1 MRPMRRFWLGFTL
14 ITLGTQTL
22 HGEIRETMLGGKNY
36 RLEEVFYDDFKGD
49 LENWRVEGDA
59 KVRLYGGFLEVNAI
73 REVTA
78 TDVGASTIWCTR
90 EFEGPQ
96 VVEYDVRLM
105 GDTIFTNVNM
115 FLMSSMEA
123 GPGLLETSSTR
134 NGRYPQ
140 YHTFPNYL
148 VTIINQ
154 NSTLERR
161 QRLRIRMRLNPGF
174 ELVEECWQEPMVIGQ
189 VHHVAYVIDP
199 PEVAIFVDDQPVCRN
214 LYETAL
220 SRGLHGL
227 RVYHT
232 HSLYGNFRVSRIVK

>member
-1 MRPMRRFWLGFTL
+1 MKRFWLGSTL
-14 ITLGTQTL
+14 VLLTMQTL
-22 HGEIRETMLGGKNY
+22 YGEIREARLGGKTY

-49 LENWRVEGDA
+49 LTNWRVEGDA
-59 KVRLYGGFLEVNAI
+59 EVRLYGGFLEVNAI
-73 REVTA
+73 QEVTA
-78 TDVGASTIWCTR
+78 TDVGASTIWCMK

-96 VVEYDVRLM
+96 LVEYDVRLM

-115 FLMSSMEA
+115 FLMSSIST
-123 GPGLLETSSTR
+123 GPGILETSSER
-134 NGRYPQ
+134 NGQYRQ

-154 NSTLERR
+154 NSTLEKR

-174 ELVEECWQEPMVIGQ
+174 NLVEECWQEPMVIGK

-199 PEVAIFVDDQPVCRN
+199 PEVAVFVDDQPVCRN
-214 LYETAL
+214 LYETEL
-220 SRGLHGL
+220 KRGLHGL

-232 HSLYGNFRVSRIVK
+232 HSLYGNFRVSRLLK